1 MVGPISAVHR
11 LIHAQAMVFLF
22 AIVRVKKLNA
32 SILGTGM
39 IARAGLCNSDMEVV
53 ILKSQIS
60 FICYTLNNTTC
71 NM

>member
-22 AIVRVKKLNA
+22 AVRLVKTSFNA
-32 SILGTGM
+32 LILGTGM

-60 FICYTLNNTTC
+60 FICYS
-71 NM
+71 